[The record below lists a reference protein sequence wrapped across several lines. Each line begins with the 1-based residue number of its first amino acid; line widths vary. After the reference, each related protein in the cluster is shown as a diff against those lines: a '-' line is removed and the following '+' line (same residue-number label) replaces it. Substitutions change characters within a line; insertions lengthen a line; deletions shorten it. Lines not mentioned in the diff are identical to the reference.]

1 MRSLLKI
8 LAPAVIIAAA
18 IPAAVLAQAQSQGR
32 LFPNVGTP
40 LSEKEIKSFDRIIGP
55 EGKELPV
62 GRGTAAEGEVIY
74 KARCE
79 VCHGVN
85 GEGGILRQLTVGKPG
100 QPYRGNYYFENQGK
114 MNGVS
119 FYPVP
124 TIAWDYINRA
134 MPVPNPGT
142 LKPNEVYA
150 LVAFL
155 YYRNGI
161 INENDVMDQNTL
173 PKVVMPNKDGFV
185 PAKPVYPPE
194 KAPSWW

>member
-1 MRSLLKI
+1 MRYSLKVLMPVMV
-8 LAPAVIIAAA
+8 LAA
-18 IPAAVLAQAQSQGR
+18 IPAGVLAQSQPR

-40 LSEKEIKSFDRIIGP
+40 LTQKEIQAFDRIIGP

-62 GRGTAAEGEVIY
+62 GRGTAKEGEAIY
-74 KARCE
+74 VKRCE

-85 GEGGILRQLTVGKPG
+85 GESGIVRRLTIGKPG
-100 QPYRGNYYFENQGK
+100 APYRGNYYFKDQDK

-119 FYPVP
+119 YYPYP

-142 LKPNEVYA
+142 LTPNEVYA

-173 PKVVMPNKDGFV
+173 LKVVMPNKDGFV

>member
-1 MRSLLKI
+1 MRCSLKL
-8 LAPAVIIAAA
+8 LAPVVMLAAA
-18 IPAAVLAQAQSQGR
+18 IPAAVLAQSQGR
-32 LFPNVGTP
+32 LFPDVGTP
-40 LSEKEIKSFDRIIGP
+40 LTEKEIKSFDRIIGP
-55 EGKELPV
+55 DGKELPV
-62 GRGTAAEGEVIY
+62 GRGTAKEGEVIY
-74 KARCE
+74 KQRCE

-85 GEGGILRQLTVGKPG
+85 GEGGILRRLTVGKPG
-100 QPYRGNYYFENQGK
+100 APYRGNYYGKEQDK

-119 FYPVP
+119 YYPVA

-134 MPVPNPGT
+134 MPVPNPGS
-142 LKPNEVYA
+142 LKPDEVYA

-161 INENDVMDQNTL
+161 INEGDVMDQNTL

>member
-1 MRSLLKI
+1 MRSSLKFLLPVI
-8 LAPAVIIAAA
+8 LAA
-18 IPAAVLAQAQSQGR
+18 IPAGVLAQSQPR

-40 LSEKEIKSFDRIIGP
+40 LTQKEIQAFDRIIGP

-62 GRGTAAEGEVIY
+62 GRGTAKEGEQIY
-74 KARCE
+74 IKRCE

-85 GEGGILRQLTVGKPG
+85 GESGILRRLTIGKPG
-100 QPYRGNYYFENQGK
+100 APYRGNFYFKEQDK

-119 FYPVP
+119 YYPYA

-142 LKPNEVYA
+142 LTPNEVYA

-173 PKVVMPNKDGFV
+173 PKVVMPNRNGFV
-185 PAKPVYPPE
+185 PAVPVYPPE
-194 KAPSWW
+194 KKPSWW

>member
-1 MRSLLKI
+1 MRSLLKVI
-8 LAPAVIIAAA
+8 APAVVIAAA
-18 IPAAVLAQAQSQGR
+18 IPVVVLAQAQPQGR
-32 LFPNVGTP
+32 LFPNLGTP

-62 GRGTAAEGEVIY
+62 GRGTAKEGEVVY

-85 GEGGILRQLTVGKPG
+85 GEGGILRRLTVGKPG
-100 QPYRGNYYFENQGK
+100 APYKGNYYFKEQDK

-142 LKPNEVYA
+142 LKPDEVYA

-173 PKVVMPNKDGFV
+173 VKVVMPNKDGFV

>member
-1 MRSLLKI
+1 MRSSLRI
-8 LAPAVIIAAA
+8 LAPAIILAAA
-18 IPAAVLAQAQSQGR
+18 IPAGVMAQSQGR
-32 LFPNVGTP
+32 LYPNVGTP
-40 LSEKEIKSFDRIIGP
+40 LTEKEIKAFDRIIGP
-55 EGKELPV
+55 EGKELPE
-62 GRGTAAEGEVIY
+62 GRGTVKEGEVVY

-85 GEGGILRQLTVGKPG
+85 GEGGILRRLTVGKPG
-100 QPYRGNYYFENQGK
+100 QPYKGNYYFQNQDK
-114 MNGVS
+114 MNGIS
-119 FYPVP
+119 YYPNPV
-124 TIAWDYINRA
+124 IAWDYINRA

-161 INENDVMDQNTL
+161 INENDVMDRNTL
-173 PKVVMPNKDGFV
+173 PKVEMPNKDGFV

>member
-1 MRSLLKI
+1 MRSSLKV
-8 LAPAVIIAAA
+8 LMPVMVLAAA
-18 IPAAVLAQAQSQGR
+18 IPAAVLAQSQGR
-32 LFPNVGTP
+32 LYPNVGTP
-40 LSEKEIKSFDRIIGP
+40 LTQKEILAFDRIIGP

-62 GRGTAAEGEVIY
+62 GRGTVKDGEAIY
-74 KARCE
+74 IKRCE

-85 GEGGILRQLTVGKPG
+85 GEGGILRRLTVGKPG
-100 QPYRGNYYFENQGK
+100 APYRGNYYFQNQDK
-114 MNGVS
+114 MNGIS
-119 FYPVP
+119 YYPNPV
-124 TIAWDYINRA
+124 IAWDYINRA

-142 LKPNEVYA
+142 LKPDEVYA

-161 INENDVMDQNTL
+161 INENDVMDRNTL

>member
-1 MRSLLKI
+1 MRSSLRV
-8 LAPAVIIAAA
+8 LAPAVILAAA
-18 IPAAVLAQAQSQGR
+18 IPAAVLAQSQGR
-32 LFPNVGTP
+32 LYPNVGTP
-40 LSEKEIKSFDRIIGP
+40 LTEKEIKGFDRIIGP
-55 EGKELPV
+55 DGKELPD
-62 GRGTAAEGEVIY
+62 GRGTVKEGEVVY

-85 GEGGILRQLTVGKPG
+85 GEGGILRRLTIGKPG
-100 QPYRGNYYFENQGK
+100 APYRGNYYFENQDK
-114 MNGVS
+114 MNGIS
-119 FYPVP
+119 YYPNPV
-124 TIAWDYINRA
+124 IAWDYINRA

-142 LKPNEVYA
+142 LKPNEVYS

-161 INENDVMDQNTL
+161 INENDVMDRNTL

-185 PAKPVYPPE
+185 PAVPVYPPA

>member
-1 MRSLLKI
+1 ML
-8 LAPAVIIAAA
+8 AAA
-18 IPAAVLAQAQSQGR
+18 IPAAVLAQSQGR
-32 LFPNVGTP
+32 LFPDVGKP

-55 EGKELPV
+55 DGNALPV
-62 GRGTAAEGEVIY
+62 GHGTAAEGEVVY

-85 GEGGILRQLTVGKPG
+85 GEGGILRRLVIGKPG
-100 QPYRGNYYFENQGK
+100 QPYRY
-114 MNGVS
+114 
-119 FYPVP
+119 YPVP

-161 INENDVMDQNTL
+161 IAEGDVMDQTTL

>member
-1 MRSLLKI
+1 
-8 LAPAVIIAAA
+8 
-18 IPAAVLAQAQSQGR
+18 VLAQSQGR

-40 LSEKEIKSFDRIIGP
+40 LSEKEIKAFDRIIGP
-55 EGKELPV
+55 EGKELPE
-62 GRGTAAEGEVIY
+62 GRGTAKEGEVIY

-85 GEGGILRQLTVGKPG
+85 GEGGILRRLTVGKPG
-100 QPYRGNYYFENQGK
+100 APYRGNYYFENQDK

-142 LKPNEVYA
+142 LKPDEVYA

-161 INENDVMDQNTL
+161 INENDVMDRNTL

-185 PAKPVYPPE
+185 PAVPVYPPA